1 MLTGGC
7 DIGSLTSKA
16 VLLRDGRLAGQGIVK
31 SLASPKE
38 SAEAVKALALASAGA
53 AAEEVDFWIGTGY
66 GREKIPFAH
75 ETVSEIA
82 CHARGV
88 RWLVP
93 TVRTVID
100 IGGQD
105 CKAIRVDED
114 GSPAKFVTNDKCASG
129 TGRFLEVMARV
140 LGLSL
145 EELGEVSFRSRNPV
159 VLANACTVW
168 AQADVI
174 QHLHDGI
181 PVEDIA
187 EGVNNAMA
195 GRMTVLLNAVG
206 IEKDVCMTGG
216 VAKNA
221 GVTSAIES
229 IAGVRL
235 KKIRKIDPQMAGAA
249 GAAVIAWERARRA

>member
-16 VLLRDGRLAGQGIVK
+16 MLLSDGKPVGQGMIR
-31 SLASPKE
+31 SLSSPKE
-38 SAEAVKALALASAGA
+38 SAEAVMALALASAGA
-53 AAEEVDFWIGTGY
+53 AAEEVSYWVGTGY
-66 GREKIPFAH
+66 GREKIPYAQ

-82 CHARGV
+82 CHARGA
-88 RWLVP
+88 RWMLP
-93 TVRTVID
+93 TARTVID

-105 CKAIRVDED
+105 CKAIRIDED

-129 TGRFLEVMARV
+129 TGRFLEVMAKV

-145 EELGEVSFRSRNPV
+145 EELGELSFRSKNPV

-174 QHLHDGI
+174 QHLHDGV

-187 EGVNNAMA
+187 AGINNAMA
-195 GRMTVLLNAVG
+195 GRMTVLLNVVG
-206 IEKDVCMTGG
+206 VEKDVCMTGG
-216 VAKNA
+216 VAKNP
-221 GVTSAIES
+221 GVTAAIES
-229 IAGVRL
+229 LAGVKL

-249 GAAVIAWERARRA
+249 GAAVIAWERVR